1 MWQCYN
7 VAFFSIHSPKYIL
20 LCSMKE
26 SDTDLEWQVYN
37 KEIIFIFW
45 VNYPFLKLSK
55 VCKHNMLLVLSVWTD
70 MSSLFCVTVLGG
82 LESRGVLRKIS
93 DMLEII
99 MKRIDTLSKMSNSS
113 ESHRLEELSS
123 ALHRCSFTFMITSQ
137 QWHSS
142 SQVSLAAFKSRRD
155 NRIYKMNAH
164 ERRHNV
170 LIASYLY
177 VYLCDVSAWFNWKCS
192 SSRLEDKLIKSVK
205 LKCNQMRFCS
215 C

>member
-1 MWQCYN
+1 
-7 VAFFSIHSPKYIL
+7 
-20 LCSMKE
+20 
-26 SDTDLEWQVYN
+26 
-37 KEIIFIFW
+37 
-45 VNYPFLKLSK
+45 
-55 VCKHNMLLVLSVWTD
+55 MLLVVSVWTD

-123 ALHRCSFTFMITSQ
+123 ALHRCIFTLIITEQ

-164 ERRHNV
+164 KQSRNV
-170 LIASYLY
+170 LIASYLH
-177 VYLCDVSAWFNWKCS
+177 VYLCAISAWFNWKCS
-192 SSRLEDKLIKSVK
+192 SSRLEDKLIKS
-205 LKCNQMRFCS
+205 NQELYSIHCIDLIRFLQVCFPRALLLCENLFAYIIVYVMRNS
-215 C
+215 DKTLS